1 MRATTLKIQ
10 STREDGCDLSRTE
23 RREAERALRA
33 IGKAIQAIGSN
44 LDRSA
49 ATLQQLEVKLGE
61 ATR

>member
-10 STREDGCDLSRTE
+10 STVEDDCNLPRSE

-44 LDRSA
+44 LDCSA
-49 ATLQQLEVKLGE
+49 ATLQRVEVKLGDF
-61 ATR
+61 TR